1 MLKSVDLEKAV
12 KASKELFES
21 LNLSVLEETPL
32 RFVKMLR
39 DMTAYNNISN
49 NEIADMVN
57 KIFPLN
63 SKAYSKNVVIVKNI
77 DAFSMCEHHIAL
89 MYDMKISV
97 AYIPTEFVLGLSKI
111 VRMVDMVCKRLQLQE
126 RISSDIVEIM
136 KILTKTE
143 DVAVMIK
150 AKHSCVTAR
159 GINNVSS
166 ETITTSFSGKFESDV
181 NARIEFLN
189 SIDK

>member
-1 MLKSVDLEKAV
+1 MKSVDLEKAV
-12 KASKELFES
+12 KSSKELFES
-21 LNLSVLEETPL
+21 LNLNVLEETPL
-32 RFVKMLR
+32 RFVKMLC

-57 KIFPLN
+57 KIFPWN
-63 SKAYSKNVVIVKNI
+63 SKMHSKNIVIVKNI
-77 DAFSMCEHHIAL
+77 DAFSMCEHHVAL

-126 RISSDIVEIM
+126 RISSDIMEIM

-143 DVAVMIK
+143 DIAVVIK

-166 ETITTSFSGKFESDV
+166 ETVTTSFSGKFENDI
-181 NARIEFLN
+181 NTRIEFLN